1 MKEVIYNYDNLK
13 ENEVDEVV
21 IRCKGV
27 IVNDDNEI
35 MLGFSHNTYQFPGG
49 HLEDGETLL
58 DCLKREIKEETGI
71 KLADEEIDKNL
82 LEKNIHYTKNYR
94 NSKKNRK
101 NEIYYYIIKTN
112 KVFDMQNSCLDECEI
127 EGNYHVKMFKLSNV
141 EKVLAESIP
150 LNKINEVIV
159 EEMLDVLNEYKKR
172 VR

>member
-71 KLADEEIDKNL
+71 KLADE
-82 LEKNIHYTKNYR
+82 
-94 NSKKNRK
+94 
-101 NEIYYYIIKTN
+101 
-112 KVFDMQNSCLDECEI
+112 
-127 EGNYHVKMFKLSNV
+127 
-141 EKVLAESIP
+141 
-150 LNKINEVIV
+150 
-159 EEMLDVLNEYKKR
+159 
-172 VR
+172 